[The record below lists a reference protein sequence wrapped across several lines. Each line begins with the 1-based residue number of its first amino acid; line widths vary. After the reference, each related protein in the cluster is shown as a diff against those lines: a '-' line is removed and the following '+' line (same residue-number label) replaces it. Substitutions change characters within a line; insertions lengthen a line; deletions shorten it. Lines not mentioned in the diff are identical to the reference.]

1 MGRSGRVI
9 PLRSKGVREFGVT
22 NRIRVWETVLK
33 TLRTNTMQRATSL
46 PTSVYQSAALQLLL
60 EAHPHIRIPQPE
72 QGATYEAVK
81 IDRAKSAPVGP
92 STTKRC
98 LEAPPQGT
106 YPEGIEV
113 TPASSK
119 LELFDILTVVDTG
132 LLILC
137 KYLTAEHRAALA
149 CTCALGK
156 EVTATEIFRKNL
168 LFADC
173 LKMTDD
179 VFENLVI
186 FRGFV
191 FAGRHLAFSNLM
203 DMSTGG
209 NSEANKGSVV
219 VEGVDAPGGS
229 LVVVRAGALPVG
241 TLEVYWPGGRR
252 GRRGARVG
260 AAVGAY
266 RVLEEQGGRGLR
278 AAQIGVAVKGD
289 LCYGVEANLGFRLGC
304 ADGSVMRFVKS
315 REACK
320 VGGLGKAEAVVAESK
335 GTPWGF
341 CSVIVPIRV
350 GLLAQSAAWLGG
362 FAQVWGDM
370 RDSFPTVT
378 GGCEDLGTES
388 DLPYIRLLQAAMQK
402 VTEAMGEI
410 DEARG
415 VEKHLP
421 PQVSTADVI
430 KKLRVITAVHE
441 SVPNGYMPL
450 SSPPL
455 IGSGWLVHWGSHIFL
470 GSTRLPGGLELAGN
484 WFSSIHYKLQRVLFE
499 VAKSAF
505 PLASALP
512 DDFAGHL
519 AYSPNYCPDVTVL
532 DAEGPGR
539 HVIFDVA
546 AAQPMAD
553 AHPWGGHDGRGSG
566 SKARGG
572 EQGGDKT
579 QRWFGGRRY
588 MSEDEA
594 KEEEGGEEEDEG
606 ETWQAGGVEGEGVA
620 DTRPAQVFVGAS
632 GPGQS
637 ASCVQDILEEWE
649 ASVCLGFLKRLLDV
663 GED

>member
-1 MGRSGRVI
+1 MAELDRRGRPERGPTLVARTPCNRCVECATDS
-9 PLRSKGVREFGVT
+9 LNFGLT

-72 QGATYEAVK
+72 QGATYEAIK

-106 YPEGIEV
+106 YLEGIEV

-156 EVTATEIFRKNL
+156 EVTATEFFRKNL

-179 VFENLVI
+179 VFEDLVI

-241 TLEVYWPGGRR
+241 TLEVYWPGGM
-252 GRRGARVG
+252 GSLGEAGARVG
-260 AAVGAY
+260 AAGEIGAG
-266 RVLEEQGGRGLR
+266 EQGGRGLR
-278 AAQIGVAVKGD
+278 VAQIGVAVKGAACGTCVEEAVAIGLHIQPAKSAAYSPEGD
-289 LCYGVEANLGFRLGC
+289 PGFFMEEMPGARGELDFINVLGVPVG
-304 ADGSVMRFVKS
+304 
-315 REACK
+315 K
-320 VGGLGKAEAVVAESK
+320 VEAVVAEMLK
-335 GTPWGF
+335 K
-341 CSVIVPIRV
+341 
-350 GLLAQSAAWLGG
+350 
-362 FAQVWGDM
+362 
-370 RDSFPTVT
+370 
-378 GGCEDLGTES
+378 
-388 DLPYIRLLQAAMQK
+388 AAMQK

-410 DEARG
+410 DEARRA
-415 VEKHLP
+415 EKHLP

-430 KKLRVITAVHE
+430 KKLRVITTVHE

-470 GSTRLPGGLELAGN
+470 GSTR
-484 WFSSIHYKLQRVLFE
+484 
-499 VAKSAF
+499 
-505 PLASALP
+505 
-512 DDFAGHL
+512 
-519 AYSPNYCPDVTVL
+519 
-532 DAEGPGR
+532 
-539 HVIFDVA
+539 
-546 AAQPMAD
+546 
-553 AHPWGGHDGRGSG
+553 
-566 SKARGG
+566 
-572 EQGGDKT
+572 
-579 QRWFGGRRY
+579 
-588 MSEDEA
+588 
-594 KEEEGGEEEDEG
+594 
-606 ETWQAGGVEGEGVA
+606 
-620 DTRPAQVFVGAS
+620 
-632 GPGQS
+632 
-637 ASCVQDILEEWE
+637 
-649 ASVCLGFLKRLLDV
+649 
-663 GED
+663 